1 MVYPWGPTEE
11 EFRPTVAATLRHGR
25 VMVSSD
31 GVYHGPLPHPRGFGT
46 FPRAIRVGVRELG
59 AVTLEQAVHRMTW
72 LPASRYGLADRG
84 RVAVGSAADLVVF
97 DPETFA
103 DRATYVEPR
112 LAPVGLD
119 EVIVNGVRVIAEGRL
134 TGATPGRRLARG

>member
-1 MVYPWGPTEE
+1 
-11 EFRPTVAATLRHGR
+11 
-25 VMVSSD
+25 MVSSD

-59 AVTLEQAVHRMTW
+59 AVSLEQAVHRMTW
-72 LPASRYGLADRG
+72 LPASRYGLGDRG
-84 RVAVGSAADLVVF
+84 RVAEGSAADLVVF

-119 EVIVNGVRVIAEGRL
+119 EVVVNGVHVIAEGRL
-134 TGATPGRRLARG
+134 TGRTPGRRIGRG